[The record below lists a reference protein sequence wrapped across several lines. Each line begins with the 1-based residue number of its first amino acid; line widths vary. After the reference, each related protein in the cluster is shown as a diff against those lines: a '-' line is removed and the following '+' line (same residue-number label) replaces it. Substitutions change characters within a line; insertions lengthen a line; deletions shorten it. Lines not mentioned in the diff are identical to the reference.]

1 MHRLTIAFGLLL
13 LGACHDQG
21 PDRNAVLHEGAKLVK
36 PLPGLYRSM
45 TRLTAFELPGAD
57 PQTADIMRDKFGQI
71 LPQTR
76 EYCLTPAAA
85 EKGFEDMVRQSQQ
98 GECAFER
105 FVADKTRLSA
115 RMHCRSGPS
124 LTSDVS
130 VEGTGAPDRSHVDLS
145 IVQSGP
151 DIPGGSETI
160 ALAVDSQRVGDCPP
174 GNTGR

>member
-1 MHRLTIAFGLLL
+1 VAL
-13 LGACHDQG
+13 
-21 PDRNAVLHEGAKLVK
+21 AVLTLGGCDASGPGDKDVLREGARLVK
-36 PLPGLYRSM
+36 PLPGLYRST

-57 PQTADIMRDKFGQI
+57 PQTAATMRDKFGQV

-85 EKGFEDMVRQSQQ
+85 ERGFEDMVRQSQQ
-98 GECAFER
+98 GDCTFDR

-115 RMHCRSGPS
+115 RMHCRSGAE

-130 VEGTGAPDRSHVDLS
+130 VEGTGAPDRSHVDLA

-151 DIPGGSETI
+151 GIPGGSETI
-160 ALAVDSQRVGDCPP
+160 AMAIDNQRIGDCPP
-174 GNTGR
+174 GNTRR